1 MAKKIKLSATRVS
14 SFLSCK
20 QKYWFSYHERLPK
33 VANPSFKLGTA
44 VHETLEFAGKIWL
57 EKGELTKADKKK
69 ALEFYDEVSI
79 KEGIEDLDIH
89 MEGKE
94 LVKKRL
100 NKFLTGKKLLGLETK
115 FGFWTDDSIDVTT
128 SAGVPLMGAIDKI
141 EEYNKDTLLIID
153 YKTSKTAPTPDQLRT
168 DMQLSIYDIVARK
181 LWPQYN
187 NVVLALDLLKSDL
200 VFTYRTEEAR
210 QETESYLKK
219 IYDGMLSLKAEEV
232 KASLNM
238 FCPWCDYKDYCDTYQ
253 KACKKSDYEFL
264 PTMGYTDEQLVTEWK
279 SVRDTKKILESRE
292 RELGMILTEKIKMN
306 SQNIVAGDQ
315 QVYIR
320 QNSRVTYDL
329 ADVRDVV
336 PSEDFHKV
344 VNVNKKA
351 VETYANTN
359 PKVKERL
366 LETANTSYTAP
377 FLSTKKVNKSKKKK

>member
-1 MAKKIKLSATRVS
+1 
-14 SFLSCK
+14 
-20 QKYWFSYHERLPK
+20 
-33 VANPSFKLGTA
+33 
-44 VHETLEFAGKIWL
+44 
-57 EKGELTKADKKK
+57 
-69 ALEFYDEVSI
+69 
-79 KEGIEDLDIH
+79 

-253 KACKKSDYEFL
+253 KACRSL
-264 PTMGYTDEQLVTEWK
+264 
-279 SVRDTKKILESRE
+279 I
-292 RELGMILTEKIKMN
+292 MN
-306 SQNIVAGDQ
+306 S
-315 QVYIR
+315 Y
-320 QNSRVTYDL
+320 
-329 ADVRDVV
+329 
-336 PSEDFHKV
+336 
-344 VNVNKKA
+344 
-351 VETYANTN
+351 
-359 PKVKERL
+359 L
-366 LETANTSYTAP
+366 LWAILMS
-377 FLSTKKVNKSKKKK
+377 S